1 MPTAELERAER
12 RQTVKPSRNQLLGH
26 REGGPPPG
34 PAAEEKSEQLPIRER
49 GSAQPDQPLPRTLV
63 PRQIADPQRPGRHR
77 FAQGTSVAPGVERD
91 GDNALPMVTIRSE
104 RIAPW
109 ALAAAGLLAVLS
121 GVAGMWSAAQFAAD
135 RGWELRAVLVTG
147 EMALLAVA
155 LLAGRSL
162 GLHLGWQ
169 RSAAAPRLVSRG
181 VLAGLAL
188 WIGSLGVVG
197 LQQLV
202 WPPPPG
208 YLPAFLELHRA
219 LRPAGALDAVASL
232 AAVALAPAVCEELLF
247 RGVALPALV
256 PLLRPAGA
264 ALASALLFGL
274 IHVDA
279 VGGELSLYRAPF
291 AFAVGLGL
299 AALRLRSGSVVAP
312 ILAHAA
318 LNACTWGVTLV
329 ALLAL
334 GPDAAPPEEAGA
346 PVLAGA
352 QLAVGFL
359 ALRALVRRWPAA
371 RV

>member
-1 MPTAELERAER
+1 
-12 RQTVKPSRNQLLGH
+12 
-26 REGGPPPG
+26 
-34 PAAEEKSEQLPIRER
+34 
-49 GSAQPDQPLPRTLV
+49 
-63 PRQIADPQRPGRHR
+63 
-77 FAQGTSVAPGVERD
+77 
-91 GDNALPMVTIRSE
+91 
-104 RIAPW
+104 
-109 ALAAAGLLAVLS
+109 
-121 GVAGMWSAAQFAAD
+121 MWSAAQVAAHQ
-135 RGWELRAVLVTG
+135 GWELRAVLVSG

-155 LLAGRSL
+155 LVAGRSL
-162 GLHLGWQ
+162 GVPLGWA
-169 RSAAAPRLVSRG
+169 RNAIAPSCVPRG
-181 VLAGLAL
+181 ILAGLAL

-219 LRPAGALDAVASL
+219 LRPAGPLDALASL
-232 AAVALAPAVCEELLF
+232 AAVALAPALCEEMLF
-247 RGVALPALV
+247 RGVALTALV
-256 PLLRPAGA
+256 PLLRPGGA

-299 AALRLRSGSVVAP
+299 AALRLRSGSIVPP

-318 LNACTWGVTLV
+318 LNTCTWVLTLV

-334 GPDAAPPEEAGA
+334 GPDAPPPEEAGPPA
-346 PVLAGA
+346 LAGA
-352 QLAVGFL
+352 QLVVGFL
-359 ALRALVRRWPAA
+359 ALGTLVRRWPAP